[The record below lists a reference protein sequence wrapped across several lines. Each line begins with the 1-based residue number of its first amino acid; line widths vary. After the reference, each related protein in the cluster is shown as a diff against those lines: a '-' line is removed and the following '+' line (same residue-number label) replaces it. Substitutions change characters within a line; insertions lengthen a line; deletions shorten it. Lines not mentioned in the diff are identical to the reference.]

1 MNVMTLSA
9 ALSFGRLLTDA
20 YSLQNRLDM
29 VVIVD
34 ACSLPSSE
42 AITEEECACVVLP
55 SRSDTVC
62 GNIRSTTEN
71 LPVCLTAAAPVFLNW
86 RLRNLYY
93 DMI

>member
-20 YSLQNRLDM
+20 YSLQNRLAM

-34 ACSLPSSE
+34 ACSLPSE

-55 SRSDTVC
+55 S
-62 GNIRSTTEN
+62 
-71 LPVCLTAAAPVFLNW
+71 TAPMTLKIAAGLNSLQLSVMNSCQRRALASSIVSW
-86 RLRNLYY
+86 DAN
-93 DMI
+93 